1 MPNCAFDRG
10 FERTI
15 LLPLLAL
22 SFPSSLTHAKPRGPL
37 LFPNMFMHGEYN
49 LRREQPID
57 TALDQAAPREE
68 QTTID
73 GTATEEAASSR

>member
-1 MPNCAFDRG
+1 MPNCALDRG

-22 SFPSSLTHAKPRGPL
+22 SFPSSLTHAKHLFL
-37 LFPNMFMHGEYN
+37 LFPNMLMHGEYY
-49 LRREQPID
+49 LRRGQTIVR
-57 TALDQAAPREE
+57 ALDQAAPRDE